1 MSCIDRFSNLLHDLV
16 LSKQGGVFKVL
27 SVLGGYDELLI
38 SAPLILAASLA
49 ELAVGVDLVSQVRS
63 QEFLLSLL
71 RFQVHFNLIK
81 CFLWTKVRFI
91 VQLLVLELCVF
102 ALLLFSDLVLDELT
116 VRLVLILA
124 ILLLKELHAVH
135 VVHCRVELIFFALAN
150 LLHIADFISETVQ
163 GLLIHFANCF
173 K

>member
-1 MSCIDRFSNLLHDLV
+1 MDVGGLFVVRVDNQIEISLLLVFASSFEEVVTLYVISLDVHLSAPCLTQVLLHDLV
-16 LSKQGGVFKVL
+16 LSLQGGVFKVL
-27 SVLGGYDELLI
+27 SVLGGSDELLI

-71 RFQVHFNLIK
+71 RVQVHFNLTK

-102 ALLLFSDLVLDELT
+102 ALLLFSDLDLDELT

-124 ILLLKELHAVH
+124 ILLL
-135 VVHCRVELIFFALAN
+135 
-150 LLHIADFISETVQ
+150 
-163 GLLIHFANCF
+163 
-173 K
+173 

>member
-1 MSCIDRFSNLLHDLV
+1 MHRSSNLLHDLV
-16 LSKQGGVFKVL
+16 LSLQGGVFKVL
-27 SVLGGYDELLI
+27 SVLGGSDELLI

-91 VQLLVLELCVF
+91 VQLLVLELYVF
-102 ALLLFSDLVLDELT
+102 ALLLFSDLVLNELT

-124 ILLLKELHAVH
+124 ILLLKELHTVH
-135 VVHCRVELIFFALAN
+135 VVH
-150 LLHIADFISETVQ
+150 
-163 GLLIHFANCF
+163 
-173 K
+173 